1 MPKFM
6 WNVNCV
12 RRQDQVYLLF
22 ILYMGVELN
31 AQTNTST
38 APVTG
43 RLAWRRFVL
52 GIVIRAVLNLSGIYP
67 HIA

>member
-1 MPKFM
+1 
-6 WNVNCV
+6 
-12 RRQDQVYLLF
+12 
-22 ILYMGVELN
+22 MGVELN

-43 RLAWRRFVL
+43 RLAWLRFVL
-52 GIVIRAVLNLSGIYP
+52 GIVIRAVLSLSGIYP

>member
-1 MPKFM
+1 ME
-6 WNVNCV
+6 
-12 RRQDQVYLLF
+12 
-22 ILYMGVELN
+22 VELN
-31 AQTNTST
+31 AQTNTSI

-43 RLAWRRFVL
+43 RLAWQRFVL